1 MTPVYDSR
9 DYISR
14 KRAGESVISALSV
27 YGSRA
32 MSIAPSAREFLVLML
47 NREDYSFFSYTVN
60 EGRFRISS
68 FKEAV
73 PHEIS
78 RILSGGL
85 SQDDSVVR
93 WWNCVFYDENGF
105 CSYDTAYDS
114 LEVFE
119 GSNETFGQL
128 LRQLSDTFSR
138 LDLPT
143 RVSHVFLA
151 GELLKNAAVRY
162 IVQQY
167 YASRQLS
174 VLPEIAG
181 DVTIDENRLVTLPDE
196 QLNRMSIEINGSIP
210 FSAFVSSPVLLTL
223 PLDSVNDQMVENYS
237 WNAILSDQEED
248 FSVEEMHFKNIWLQ
262 VECDALQNIFLAS
275 RDMKGSRKVI
285 QLK

>member
-9 DYISR
+9 DYIAR
-14 KRAGESVISALSV
+14 KRAGESVISVLSV

-32 MSIAPSAREFLVLML
+32 MSIVPSAREFLVLML
-47 NREDYSFFSYTVN
+47 NRDNYSFFFFTVN

-68 FKEAV
+68 SQEAV
-73 PHEIS
+73 PHELS
-78 RILSGGL
+78 SILSEGL

-114 LEVFE
+114 LGVFE
-119 GSNETFGQL
+119 GSDKTFGQL
-128 LRQLSDTFSR
+128 LRQLSEAFSR
-138 LDLPT
+138 MDLPT
-143 RVSHVFLA
+143 RVSHVFLG

-162 IVQQY
+162 TVQQFY
-167 YASRQLS
+167 SSRQLS

-181 DVTIDENRLVTLPDE
+181 DVVLDENRLVTLPDE
-196 QLNRMSIEINGSIP
+196 QLNRMSIELNGAIP

-223 PLDSVNDQMVENYS
+223 PLDSVNNQMVENYS
-237 WNAILSDQEED
+237 WNAILSDLEVD
-248 FSVEEMHFKNIWLQ
+248 FSVDEMCFKNVWLQ

-285 QLK
+285 QL